1 MIWLYSFTRRN
12 KQLILGGGC
21 LGPIFYIRVIE
32 ILVHDSGSLLFI
44 CSTELITKDRMNTM
58 KNEMVS
64 EVYISPESYCREI
77 LVEGILCQSMPDVA
91 ITEEW
96 DVVDLSEM

>member
-1 MIWLYSFTRRN
+1 
-12 KQLILGGGC
+12 
-21 LGPIFYIRVIE
+21 
-32 ILVHDSGSLLFI
+32 
-44 CSTELITKDRMNTM
+44 MNTM
-58 KNEMVS
+58 KSKMVS
-64 EVYISPESYCREI
+64 EVYISPESYCRDI